1 MAAGLDMAAHMR
13 ADDFEAG
20 VAMKIEYLD
29 TKIRYFLKIAET
41 GSLSKAAEELGI
53 GQSGLSRQLA
63 MLESFVRKPLFVRT
77 GRGVKLTDAGEKLQL
92 ETRSRYEKIDIALMH
107 IRDKHGI
114 TEGHLRIAS
123 IHTLGSY
130 FVSDL
135 LGTFIGRQGRV
146 NLSITAG
153 GSPDVVELVE
163 KRKVDIGFAY
173 DSAVASDLLESTPL
187 FEDTMCVIIQR
198 QDADDQTGM
207 NIFDSQFPLI
217 GFPETFALRNMI
229 KTAGLDSR
237 VIAEANTLE
246 AMLRLVASGI
256 GRCILPNRIP
266 EEVLA
271 EYNLVKIPLTAPVLK
286 RRVVAII
293 RRNGAPL
300 LANQLFEMA
309 KSVAKSGLA

>member
-1 MAAGLDMAAHMR
+1 
-13 ADDFEAG
+13 
-20 VAMKIEYLD
+20 MKTEYFD
-29 TKIRYFLKIAET
+29 TKIRYFLKIAEC

-63 MLESFVRKPLFVRT
+63 MLETFVRKPLFVRT

-92 ETRSRYEKIDIALMH
+92 ETRARYEKIDIAVMY

-130 FVSDL
+130 FVSEL
-135 LGTFIGRQGRV
+135 LDTFIGRQGRV
-146 NLSITAG
+146 NLSVMAG
-153 GSPDVVELVE
+153 GSPDVVDLVE
-163 KRKVDIGFAY
+163 KRKADIGFVY

-187 FEDTMCVIIQR
+187 FDDTMCVIIHR
-198 QDADDQTGM
+198 NDFDDAAGVDL
-207 NIFDSQFPLI
+207 FASKFPLV
-217 GFPETFALRNMI
+217 GFPETFALRKMI
-229 KTAGLDSR
+229 KRAGLDAQ

-256 GRCILPNRIP
+256 GRCILPDRIP
-266 EEVLA
+266 DELLA
-271 EYNLVKIPLTAPVLK
+271 EYNLVKIPLIAPVLK

-293 RRNGAPL
+293 RRNGATL
-300 LANQLFEMA
+300 LAEQLFDMA
-309 KSVAKSGLA
+309 KAAAKISRE